1 MRSCLNRVDAYE
13 MVFASEYRPLGGRDF
28 FLNVKFFSQKNS
40 WLNKE
45 NLLGKRLCEQV
56 KVIGKHSDGW

>member
-40 WLNKE
+40 
-45 NLLGKRLCEQV
+45 
-56 KVIGKHSDGW
+56 